1 MVKHLFLAS
10 LMTASISQANA
21 EDLAAHLAEQGG
33 ANAVVIRE
41 SKDIW
46 SVIAS
51 INPENFVTVH
61 KYVDT
66 GVYGIQHYEYVV
78 NCQKN
83 KIAMAKFAEIKN
95 SAVAQIEIN
104 TISTELKTLSFY
116 SPKLN
121 FDRNVVKLGCATRIA
136 LAGKDIK

>member
-1 MVKHLFLAS
+1 MVKPLLFTALMVVSLSQADTLDLAS
-10 LMTASISQANA
+10 
-21 EDLAAHLAEQGG
+21 HLAEQSGT
-33 ANAVVIRE
+33 NAVVIRE

-66 GVYGIQHYEYVV
+66 GKYGIQHYEYVV
-78 NCQKN
+78 NCQKSTV
-83 KIAMAKFAEIKN
+83 AMAKFAEIKKTELAQVETNTQN
-95 SAVAQIEIN
+95 S
-104 TISTELKTLSFY
+104 ELKTLSFY

-136 LAGKDIK
+136 LAGKEM

>member
-1 MVKHLFLAS
+1 MVKPLLFTSLMVAS
-10 LMTASISQANA
+10 LSQAGTL
-21 EDLAAHLAEQGG
+21 DLVSHLAEQSGT
-33 ANAVVIRE
+33 NAVVIRE

-66 GVYGIQHYEYVV
+66 GKYGIQHYEYVV
-78 NCQKN
+78 NCQKSTV
-83 KIAMAKFAEIKN
+83 AMAKFAEIKKTELAQVETNTQN
-95 SAVAQIEIN
+95 S
-104 TISTELKTLSFY
+104 ELKTLSFY

-136 LAGKDIK
+136 LAGKEM

>member
-1 MVKHLFLAS
+1 MLKHLLFAS
-10 LMTASISQANA
+10 LMMASISQASA
-21 EDLAAHLAEQGG
+21 EDLASHLAEQGG
-33 ANAVVIRE
+33 TNAVVIRE

-66 GVYGIQHYEYVV
+66 AKYGIQHYEYVV
-78 NCQKN
+78 NCQKSTV
-83 KIAMAKFAEIKN
+83 AMAKFAEINKTELAQVEANTQN
-95 SAVAQIEIN
+95 S
-104 TISTELKTLSFY
+104 ELKTLSFY

-136 LAGKDIK
+136 LAGKDMQ

>member
-10 LMTASISQANA
+10 LMMASISQANA

-51 INPENFVTVH
+51 INPDNFVTVH

-83 KIAMAKFAEIKN
+83 KIAMAKFAKTPAEATAI
-95 SAVAQIEIN
+95 VPHFLL
-104 TISTELKTLSFY
+104 LKFSGL
-116 SPKLN
+116 
-121 FDRNVVKLGCATRIA
+121 
-136 LAGKDIK
+136 

>member
-1 MVKHLFLAS
+1 MVKPLLFTSLMVASLSQAGTLDLAS
-10 LMTASISQANA
+10 
-21 EDLAAHLAEQGG
+21 HLAEQSGT
-33 ANAVVIRE
+33 NAVVIRE

-51 INPENFVTVH
+51 INPENYVTVH

-66 GVYGIQHYEYVV
+66 GKYGIQRYEYVV
-78 NCQKN
+78 NCQKSTV
-83 KIAMAKFAEIKN
+83 AMAKFAEIKKTELAQVETNTQN
-95 SAVAQIEIN
+95 S
-104 TISTELKTLSFY
+104 ELKTLSFY

-136 LAGKDIK
+136 LAGKEM